1 MVHYLDTNAYRRI
14 FREKLRLPVQK
25 KVALSYVSLLELFD
39 QFQRATANNFAE
51 IKGAIGLARKHCRSM
66 FFTYPSDYLRKHLL
80 KKTISNGKLDRDLK
94 KAMDMVLTV
103 RCHSDVLS
111 PIHYKGAIYQ
121 MADIVKGRQ
130 QKEQQWAASLTG
142 LRDELSSLASAPPP
156 TSGGPITG
164 SETRIIAEYYTGTK
178 APETFSK
185 QFPIWLL
192 KREGIE
198 SPPPELV
205 SDVSEHLEASAV
217 FLGEILRAM
226 MVDGYRA
233 ENKAN
238 DCGDYSQLQYLCVHD
253 NVFVTDDEP
262 LRKRI
267 CSAKQSS
274 RVIPLN
280 EFLK

>member
-14 FREKLRLPVQK
+14 FRENLRIPVQK

-39 QFQRATANNFAE
+39 QFQRANASNFAE
-51 IKGAIGLARKHCRSM
+51 IKGAIALARKHCRSM
-66 FFTYPSDYLRKHLL
+66 FLTYPSDYLRKYLL
-80 KKTISNGKLDRDLK
+80 KKTISNGKLDRDLR

-111 PIHYKGAIYQ
+111 PIHYKGADYQ

-130 QKEQQWAASLTG
+130 QKEQQWASSLTG
-142 LRDELSSLASAPPP
+142 LRDEISSLASAPPP

-164 SETRIIAEYYTGTK
+164 PETRIISEYYTGTR

-217 FLGEILRAM
+217 FLGEILGAM
-226 MVDGYRA
+226 MVDGYRV

-238 DCGDYSQLQYLCVHD
+238 DCGDYSQLQYLCVYD

-267 CSAKQSS
+267 SSAKQSS